1 MFDTGYSDAFIKNAY
16 KMGIN
21 LIDLNYISFSH
32 GHPDHTWGMTDLF
45 RLFME
50 AKSGGR
56 NFYLPISGN

>member
-1 MFDTGYSDAFIKNAY
+1 
-16 KMGIN
+16 MGIN